1 MNRIVRPAG
10 ALLALATVTALAAC
24 APDPDVDV
32 VAASALDSA
41 SCEAEEGA
49 LRVYLNPFGA
59 TLSDQF
65 SADTGLETEI
75 ADLGGGEILARIA
88 AEANNPQ
95 WDVVVLDGH
104 GSLQALADQGQLLT
118 GLEPANLSNLTDD
131 GRALLPDDA
140 SWFPFSQHAAAVLA
154 YAVDATSADARAV
167 VIAGGAVQTPTLLLR
182 HRLGRPS
189 GQLGRNFLCHP
200 NAKMFGLFP
209 YEIQGWKGVSQA
221 GQIRELQDEGVVLG
235 KITAILLRSAGADV
249 EDLTNMP
256 GSLSARQAQVQEAKA
271 AVAAAR
277 DGRKASPAP
286 PSSRSSPAGCSSGA
300 GPAPRR

>member
-104 GSLQALADQGQLLT
+104 GSLQALADQGQLLFSKGRLKPT
-118 GLEPANLSNLTDD
+118 WYQKADLLKRVESKMTLKVPSLE
-131 GRALLPDDA
+131 
-140 SWFPFSQHAAAVLA
+140 
-154 YAVDATSADARAV
+154 
-167 VIAGGAVQTPTLLLR
+167 
-182 HRLGRPS
+182 
-189 GQLGRNFLCHP
+189 
-200 NAKMFGLFP
+200 
-209 YEIQGWKGVSQA
+209 
-221 GQIRELQDEGVVLG
+221 
-235 KITAILLRSAGADV
+235 
-249 EDLTNMP
+249 
-256 GSLSARQAQVQEAKA
+256 
-271 AVAAAR
+271 
-277 DGRKASPAP
+277 
-286 PSSRSSPAGCSSGA
+286 
-300 GPAPRR
+300 